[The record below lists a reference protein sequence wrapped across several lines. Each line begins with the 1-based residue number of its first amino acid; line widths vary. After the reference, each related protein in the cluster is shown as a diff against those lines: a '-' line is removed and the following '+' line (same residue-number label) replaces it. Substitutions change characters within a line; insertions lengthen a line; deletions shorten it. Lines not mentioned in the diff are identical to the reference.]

1 MTRQRPGER
10 LRAWASRVCS
20 ARAMTRLI
28 DPVIADLQSEYAE
41 AASRKQVTPNIIF
54 IMVTVL
60 LMRTRVHI

>member
-1 MTRQRPGER
+1 
-10 LRAWASRVCS
+10 V
-20 ARAMTRLI
+20 TRLI